1 MTRAGWSQWS
11 LAHRGITEAKALRIV
26 EVLNDGTPIVQA
38 LCRERSDG
46 FAVFIRCPVK
56 HD

>member
-1 MTRAGWSQWS
+1 MTREGWTGWS
-11 LAHRGITEAKALRIV
+11 LAHRGITEAAALRIV

-46 FAVFIRCPVK
+46 FAVFIRCPSK
-56 HD
+56 S

>member
-1 MTRAGWSQWS
+1 MTREGWTEWS
-11 LAHRGITEAKALRIV
+11 LAHQGIAEAAALRIV

-46 FAVFIRCPVK
+46 FAVFIRCPSK
-56 HD
+56 LP

>member
-1 MTRAGWSQWS
+1 MTRAGWTGWS
-11 LAHRGITEAKALRIV
+11 LAHRGITEAKARRIV

-46 FAVFIRCPVK
+46 FAVFIRCPSEL
-56 HD
+56 